1 MKDFFILQR
10 PSKNYQM
17 NNSEQFAPI
26 IIMILIIIL
35 IIVYRNEIR
44 KNYKVEKIIRYT
56 LTGLSSIIFIFY
68 YLITWLI
75 NGIEVDNLPLHLCY
89 IANILCIILGFTRS
103 KKIYDFV
110 ICYGAIGGIASLI
123 SMDTSLSSMYFKYY
137 QFMVSHI
144 SIIVIPIYFLLIH
157 RYYLNES
164 KVIKLY
170 ILLQIMGIII
180 GIFNHKF
187 NTNYFFI
194 LFNSNLAAKG
204 TILEVLGEGYNY
216 FINLEVLVTI
226 YTIAIYILARIFNKK
241 MKNIYEYLENKYNF
255 N

>member
-1 MKDFFILQR
+1 M
-10 PSKNYQM
+10 
-17 NNSEQFAPI
+17 
-26 IIMILIIIL
+26 
-35 IIVYRNEIR
+35 
-44 KNYKVEKIIRYT
+44 
-56 LTGLSSIIFIFY
+56 
-68 YLITWLI
+68 ITWLI

-89 IANILCIILGFTRS
+89 IANILCIILGFTKS

-170 ILLQIMGIII
+170 ILLQIMCIII
-180 GIFNHKF
+180 GIFNHKL

-241 MKNIYEYLENKYNF
+241 VKNIHEYLENKYNF

>member
-1 MKDFFILQR
+1 
-10 PSKNYQM
+10 
-17 NNSEQFAPI
+17 
-26 IIMILIIIL
+26 
-35 IIVYRNEIR
+35 
-44 KNYKVEKIIRYT
+44 
-56 LTGLSSIIFIFY
+56 
-68 YLITWLI
+68 
-75 NGIEVDNLPLHLCY
+75 
-89 IANILCIILGFTRS
+89 
-103 KKIYDFV
+103 
-110 ICYGAIGGIASLI
+110 
-123 SMDTSLSSMYFKYY
+123 
-137 QFMVSHI
+137 
-144 SIIVIPIYFLLIH
+144 
-157 RYYLNES
+157 
-164 KVIKLY
+164 
-170 ILLQIMGIII
+170 MGIII

>member
-10 PSKNYQM
+10 PNKNYQM
-17 NNSEQFAPI
+17 SNMEQFIPI

-35 IIVYRNEIR
+35 IIVYKNEIR

-89 IANILCIILGFTRS
+89 IANILCIILGFTKS

-180 GIFNHKF
+180 GIFNHKL

-241 MKNIYEYLENKYNF
+241 VKNIHEYLENKYNF